1 MILLILDFR
10 FRGND
15 GSSEVFSCLFI
26 QQRLMKLP
34 CVYILTNKPD
44 GTLYIGVT
52 SNLSARIFQHK
63 NDLVDGFS
71 KKYNLHLLVYYEVH
85 ENMYSAITREKCLK
99 KWNRDWKIQLIESV
113 NPAWRDLYTEII

>member
-1 MILLILDFR
+1 
-10 FRGND
+10 
-15 GSSEVFSCLFI
+15 
-26 QQRLMKLP
+26 MKTP

-99 KWNRDWKIQLIESV
+99 KWNREWKIQLIESM
-113 NPAWRDLYTEII
+113 NPVWRDLYNEII

>member
-1 MILLILDFR
+1 
-10 FRGND
+10 
-15 GSSEVFSCLFI
+15 
-26 QQRLMKLP
+26 MKTP

-63 NDLVDGFS
+63 NDLIDGFS

-99 KWNRDWKIQLIESV
+99 NGIE
-113 NPAWRDLYTEII
+113 NGKFN